1 MVEMSGLFLVTPFGH
16 PFHHRSARTSWQ
28 LAASAVVVVPAAL
41 ALVVSPPLGPHRGGH
56 ADGPHRDDEILR
68 STLLIAGVI
77 GVVIAA
83 VVGFLIARRAVAP
96 LGDASAG

>member
-1 MVEMSGLFLVTPFGH
+1 
-16 PFHHRSARTSWQ
+16 
-28 LAASAVVVVPAAL
+28 
-41 ALVVSPPLGPHRGGH
+41 LGPHRGGH